1 MKNLININQNLF
13 LKNLSIKNINQNY
26 LNWFQDQEIKRNII
40 NTNFFKLSDLKK
52 YFLKEIKKKIQFFLK
67 YFIKKNI

>member
-26 LNWFQDQEIKRNII
+26 LNWFQDQEIKKNII

-52 YFLKEIKKKIQFFLK
+52 YF
-67 YFIKKNI
+67 

>member
-26 LNWFQDQEIKRNII
+26 LNWFQDQEIKKNII

-52 YFLKEIKKKIQFFLK
+52 YFLTNLI
-67 YFIKKNI
+67 NP